1 MSTGAARQEHDTTCL
16 IVGAGPVGM
25 TLAHLLHA
33 LDVPCIVV
41 ERRAGPA
48 THPSA
53 HVVNAR
59 SLEIWRQ
66 FGFDM
71 AAIDAIAKD
80 PADAGHVNF
89 LSVVGGELIGRLPFE
104 QQGRDVLAHTPT
116 PLRNISQH
124 RLEPLLADQLTAD
137 GVDLRRAMQW
147 ETSHEDTHH
156 VVSNVRDLTT
166 DEVVTIRSRWV
177 VAADG
182 AGSRVRR
189 SAGIEMIGPPS
200 LQHFVAVHLGVA
212 LRPLLG
218 DHTGVLHF
226 VLDPSAAGVF
236 VAHDLDDESVFM
248 CSYDP
253 SEESVEDYDDER
265 CVALVRRALG
275 PEGDHVPIEVRGVGT
290 WNMSAQVAER
300 MRSGRTFLAGDA
312 AHRFPPTGGLGLNTG
327 VADAH
332 GLAWRLAAIE
342 HGWAGEALLDSYES
356 ERRPVA
362 QVNCEQSATNA
373 FKMVLLTDALGLLE
387 APTTEQ
393 LHDRLA
399 DPARRPAIDEAVA
412 EQQTHFDMLGLQL
425 GYVYGDGTLRRDG
438 DPPPAIDDPG
448 TFVPTA
454 EVGARLPH
462 GWLDDGRST
471 LDLVAPGACTLF
483 SFDDHDDWAAAIADT
498 PVPVVHVRVGDTALT
513 DQTWLETCAVIDG
526 EALLVRP
533 DHHVAWRPRRHDIA
547 DLPAVL
553 DDLLA
558 TADRTITET
567 TT

>member
-1 MSTGAARQEHDTTCL
+1 MDGTVSDEPDTTCL

-25 TLAHLLHA
+25 TLAHLLHT

-41 ERRAGPA
+41 ERRPGPA

-89 LSVVGGELIGRLPFE
+89 FSVVGGELVGRLPFE
-104 QQGRDVLAHTPT
+104 QQGRDVLAVTPT

-124 RLEPLLADQLTAD
+124 RLEPLLADQLGTD
-137 GVDLRRAMQW
+137 GVDLRRELQW
-147 ETSHEDTHH
+147 EASQEEGHQVTST
-156 VVSNVRDLTT
+156 VRDLTT
-166 DEVVTIRSRWV
+166 DEVTSIRSRWV

-189 SAGIEMIGPPS
+189 AAGIEMIGPPS
-200 LQHFVAVHLGVA
+200 LQHFVAVHLGIA

-218 DHTGVLHF
+218 EHPGVLHF
-226 VLDPSAAGVF
+226 VLDPVADGVF

-253 SEESVEDYDDER
+253 TEESVEDYDADR
-265 CVALVRRALG
+265 CIALVRRALG
-275 PEGDHVPIEVRGVGT
+275 PHGDDVPIEVRGVGT

-332 GLAWRLAAIE
+332 GLAWRFAAIE
-342 HGWAGEALLDSYES
+342 HGWAGDAVLDSYEI

-373 FKMVLLTDALGLLE
+373 FKMVLLSDALGLLE
-387 APTTEQ
+387 APTSEQ
-393 LHDRLA
+393 LRARLT
-399 DPARRPAIDEAVA
+399 DPERRPAIEEAVA
-412 EQQTHFDMLGLQL
+412 QQQTHFDMLGLQL
-425 GYVYGDGTLRRDG
+425 GYVYGDGTLRRSG
-438 DPPPAIDDPG
+438 DQPPPIDDPS
-448 TFVPTA
+448 TFDPTA
-454 EVGARLPH
+454 EVGSRLPH
-462 GWLDDGRST
+462 AWLDADRST
-471 LDLVAPGACTLF
+471 LDLVACDAFTLF
-483 SFDDHDDWAAAIADT
+483 SFTDHEAWAAAIARS
-498 PVPVVHVRVGDTALT
+498 PVPVRHVRVGDTT
-513 DQTWLETCAVIDG
+513 SPGGSWLETCAIRDG

-533 DHHVAWRPRRHDIA
+533 DQHIAWRPCHQDV
-547 DLPAVL
+547 DELPSVL
-553 DDLLA
+553 GALL
-558 TADRTITET
+558 DVSHR
-567 TT
+567 